1 MCHKLE
7 SNLQEY
13 QNNQELALKL
23 PLKNINV
30 LVMVYFQIPPDPRA
44 FEKPRRACTPQS
56 NSRPL
61 PAPPPERQPLD
72 RTPSDPKPEKSEP
85 RPDRPETRLERDRL
99 TDTRHPNE
107 RPDKERH
114 DRPEWLESRTDRSNS
129 ENRILDRH
137 SDRYV
142 QERHIDF
149 RNPPERPDK
158 PDRQNDRSSFDR
170 DTRQENRAPPRQ
182 RSLPSTTSGG
192 CDSQPTKSTTMPKF
206 PSEDIKDPPYEN
218 VAVEKNE
225 LAVARM
231 YLFYSI
237 KFKKKPLLRHYYVKI
252 ILIFNVINI

>member
-1 MCHKLE
+1 
-7 SNLQEY
+7 
-13 QNNQELALKL
+13 
-23 PLKNINV
+23 
-30 LVMVYFQIPPDPRA
+30 MVCFQIPPDPRA

-85 RPDRPETRLERDRL
+85 RPDRPETRPERDRL
-99 TDTRHPNE
+99 TDTRHPND

-237 KFKKKPLLRHYYVKI
+237 KYPLLRHCYVKI
-252 ILIFNVINI
+252 ILIFNIINI